1 MTKHFT
7 SLVIAFVL
15 PYLINSCVPSNV
27 GGGDFRYSAHK
38 IKLKTTDDL
47 YRFLTYDETRYPL
60 VSAHRGGPTE
70 GFPENAIE
78 TFENSYRQQPV
89 IIECDVRLTKDSV
102 LVLIHD
108 ETLERTTTGSG
119 KVADF
124 TWTELRKLRLK
135 DPNGQVTAYR
145 IPSLDQAL
153 QWGKGKVIFTI
164 DVKRGVP
171 YAAVVDAI
179 RRNSAE
185 ACSIVIT
192 YNADQAAAVYQLA
205 PDLMISASIRSA
217 SDLLR
222 LNDRNVPDNRIVA
235 FVGTAEVNK
244 SVYELLH
251 GHGILCILGTMG
263 NLDKQATAKGD
274 STYIGLVERGADIL
288 STDRPHE
295 AGRALQKYRSTH
307 RISSPFIN

>member
-1 MTKHFT
+1 
-7 SLVIAFVL
+7 
-15 PYLINSCVPSNV
+15 
-27 GGGDFRYSAHK
+27 
-38 IKLKTTDDL
+38 
-47 YRFLTYDETRYPL
+47 RYPL

-135 DPNGQVTAYR
+135 DPSGQVTAYR

-164 DVKRGVP
+164 DVNRGVP

-179 RRNSAE
+179 RRKSAE

-192 YNADQAAAVYQLA
+192 YNADQ
-205 PDLMISASIRSA
+205 
-217 SDLLR
+217 
-222 LNDRNVPDNRIVA
+222 
-235 FVGTAEVNK
+235 
-244 SVYELLH
+244 
-251 GHGILCILGTMG
+251 
-263 NLDKQATAKGD
+263 
-274 STYIGLVERGADIL
+274 
-288 STDRPHE
+288 
-295 AGRALQKYRSTH
+295 
-307 RISSPFIN
+307 